1 MLPREGGTDRP
12 TAPPTDDSMLELHRP
27 ATKATAP
34 APAYTLRSLL
44 SGHHRSPPPSSSSSA
59 TSSSSPPSPY
69 LARSPGRSL
78 KSLLTTNPFSKLTS
92 RSGSGHEESAA
103 SSNNNRQNAR
113 QPHNAENEENDVS
126 IDSFEVVQPE
136 RGGTNDSTAAQP
148 SSRLQVPPTRTRSRS
163 ASLPAPFQPSHELLQ
178 SLNAPPSLA
187 AAVGPSSQVTTTA
200 TSTSAALVAAATS
213 SMRGLGSESD
223 ALERLKMRKY
233 YYRRLADPHTLFDR
247 SYLPGERTL
256 LERTKCIGL
265 SMPNAAICIISG
277 RLVVTNFRVIFDPT
291 SGDDFLKVLLNSYSF
306 VIILINHKS
315 VFVLL
320 ISFY

>member
-1 MLPREGGTDRP
+1 
-12 TAPPTDDSMLELHRP
+12 MLELHRP
-27 ATKATAP
+27 ATKAPAP

-92 RSGSGHEESAA
+92 SRSGSGQEESAA

-113 QPHNAENEENDVS
+113 QPYIVENEENDVS

-136 RGGTNDSTAAQP
+136 PGGTNDSTAAQP
-148 SSRLQVPPTRTRSRS
+148 PSRLQVPPTRTRSRS

-178 SLNAPPSLA
+178 SLNAPPALA

-291 SGDDFLKVLLNSYSF
+291 SGDDFLKVP
-306 VIILINHKS
+306 
-315 VFVLL
+315 
-320 ISFY
+320 